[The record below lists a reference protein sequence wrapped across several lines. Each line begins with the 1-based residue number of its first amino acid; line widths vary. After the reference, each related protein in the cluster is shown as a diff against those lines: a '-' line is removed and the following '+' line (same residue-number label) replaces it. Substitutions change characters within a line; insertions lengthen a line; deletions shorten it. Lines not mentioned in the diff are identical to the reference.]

1 MPHKSIVDFVSKND
15 GVIALM
21 ILAGI
26 GVVGRAFYTG
36 APWRQTVGD
45 LILCPAFTFAVEPLI
60 PSKIYGVNV
69 TPQLVALMIG
79 IAGIHGIRW
88 IVSMKKKNSASN
100 FTDNDN
106 QPR

>member
-1 MPHKSIVDFVSKND
+1 MHKSLVDFVAKND
-15 GVIALM
+15 GVILLM
-21 ILAGI
+21 IIAAV
-26 GVVGRAFYTG
+26 GVIGRAFYTG
-36 APWRQTVGD
+36 APWRQTAGD
-45 LILCPAFTFAVEPLI
+45 LILCPTFTFAVEPLI

-69 TPQLVALMIG
+69 TPELVALLIG
-79 IAGIHGIRW
+79 IAGVHGIRW